1 MLLQKVIHTHQSLDD
16 TKALFA
22 KPGSSADAISHCEFS
37 IGHGFRARFDL
48 VLLPSD
54 DSNQLLFRS
63 ESGNVRIAG
72 LVEFLPVRDHLTEVQ
87 LTLDC
92 TIMHP
97 IHRLL
102 AAITGSVDRFVNRQL
117 RSLEAGAAIGR
128 ASKASRVP
136 RPVGLCPA
144 TA

>member
-16 TKALFA
+16 TKARFA
-22 KPGSSADAISHCEFS
+22 KLGGNAEENVRCEFS

-48 VLLPSD
+48 ALLPSD

-72 LVEFLPVRDHLTEVQ
+72 LVEFLPVRDQLTEVQ
-87 LTLDC
+87 VTLDC
-92 TIMHP
+92 TILP
-97 IHRLL
+97 RVPRLL

-128 ASKASRVP
+128 ASKASRAP
-136 RPVGLCPA
+136 RPVGLYPA